1 MSSAKW
7 ITLKLSSLKQ
17 YKFIWR
23 FLQVWNSGVGTC
35 RWFCLCSWGC
45 RQQVSQS
52 HSYLKARLELGGP
65 TFPVIQSRSLWAAL
79 PPHMGLSVIFDCPS
93 PWWLASPTVSN
104 SGAQTQA
111 TEPQMSHFVNRTVFC
126 SFEMSQKSRVNNW
139 AISCLFIFFFWLHR
153 VAYGDLSSPT
163 RDRTRV
169 PPRWKRGVLTTGLPE
184 NSQTLPFE
192 KKHLRICSHI

>member
-1 MSSAKW
+1 MLVTVWESQVTNIFFPVLLHVVVYICEKASALMSSAKW

-17 YKFIWR
+17 YKFTWR

-52 HSYLKARLELGGP
+52 RSYLKARLELGGP

-93 PWWLASPTVSN
+93 PWWLASPTVSS

-139 AISCLFIFFFWLHR
+139 AISCLFIFFFL
-153 VAYGDLSSPT
+153 AAPC
-163 RDRTRV
+163 
-169 PPRWKRGVLTTGLPE
+169 GLWG
-184 NSQTLPFE
+184 S
-192 KKHLRICSHI
+192 